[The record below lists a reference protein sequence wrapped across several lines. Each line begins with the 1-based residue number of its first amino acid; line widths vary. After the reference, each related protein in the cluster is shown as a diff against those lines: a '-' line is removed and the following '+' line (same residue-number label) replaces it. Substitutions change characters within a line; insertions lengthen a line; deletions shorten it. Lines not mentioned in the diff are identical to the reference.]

1 MHNFMKGA
9 LLVLLANIVIPSTF
23 PCYLFIGEYDFP
35 EE

>member
-1 MHNFMKGA
+1 MHNFIKGA
-9 LLVLLANIVIPSTF
+9 LLILLASGFVPPF